1 MMHDRVA
8 FDRAASARTVDQ
20 DGHLHVASSV
30 ISAAAVNP
38 YNGSEIPDNEA
49 LGLDPNKVYQLFRDP
64 AELEKATATFA
75 NKPLMIV
82 HKAQLAD
89 THDRDVVV
97 GSISNPVW
105 DAPYLKA
112 ELVVWDAAAI
122 KAIESGEQK
131 ELSCGYR
138 YTADMTP
145 GTYEGKAYQGV
156 MRGISGNHV
165 ALVSEGRVNGAVVG
179 DSALR
184 EEGKIEM
191 SKIVLTRKGA
201 AAFGALSAYMK
212 PKMATDQKIDLAPLF
227 AGISAKNFK
236 DKKAGIVT
244 SLKKSAEGKL
254 AKDANID
261 DVTELLD
268 ALEDVLPIEVADPGT
283 AATVSASTDPDDD
296 KAKDSDDT
304 ALRAFLKEKGMSD
317 EDIEKACA
325 MLGAPAAATD
335 GENPFAKKDD
345 DDKAKTAKDAEK
357 KDEKDMVTKPAMDAA
372 IAAATKAA
380 IKTAQDAMIKM
391 HQEIREAEKAV
402 RPYVGELA
410 IAHDSAEA
418 VYRTALKALKVNVA
432 EDVHPSALAAI
443 LSLVPVPGAQVPRT
457 PVVAA
462 DAAAATGFNTRYP
475 QAARIRSL

>member
-122 KAIESGEQK
+122 KGIESGEQK

-138 YTADMTP
+138 YRCVVEP
-145 GTYEGKAYQGV
+145 GTYEGTKYDAKMV
-156 MRGISGNHV
+156 DIVGNHC
-165 ALVSEGRVNGAVVG
+165 ALVESGRVSGAVVG

-184 EEGKIEM
+184 EQEDIQMKNVI
-191 SKIVLTRKGA
+191 LTRKGA

-227 AGISAKNFK
+227 AGVSAKNFK

-268 ALEDVLPIEVADPGT
+268 ALEDVLPIEVADPVA
-283 AATVSASTDPDDD
+283 AATVAPVDPDAD

-325 MLGAPAAATD
+325 MLGSPAAATD